1 MDKSKVK
8 GLAIAI
14 PIVII
19 AIFAVG
25 EEKKF
30 EEERE
35 SKKNVIDEKSK
46 QTTQMESSDISH
58 ESSIPKTTTDTK
70 CDSSYPEVCISPF
83 PPDLD
88 CSEIVHSNFRVFQ
101 PDKHGFDQDNDGI
114 GCEK

>member
-1 MDKSKVK
+1 MDKSKIK

-19 AIFAVG
+19 AIFVVG

-30 EEERE
+30 EEERASE
-35 SKKNVIDEKSK
+35 KNVIDAKPEHIA
-46 QTTQMESSDISH
+46 QIESSEISQ
-58 ESSIPKTTTDTK
+58 ESSTSITTTDAN
-70 CDSSYPEVCISPF
+70 CDSSYPDVCISPF

-88 CSEIVHSNFRVFQ
+88 CNEIAYSNFRVFQ
-101 PDKHGFDQDNDGI
+101 PDRHGFDRDNDGI

>member
-1 MDKSKVK
+1 MDKSKIK

-14 PIVII
+14 PIVVI

-30 EEERE
+30 EEERASE
-35 SKKNVIDEKSK
+35 KNVIGEESK
-46 QTTQMESSDISH
+46 QKTQMESSEILQ
-58 ESSIPKTTTDTK
+58 ESSTQIVTTDTK
-70 CDSSYPEVCISPF
+70 CDSSYPEVCIAPF

-88 CSEIVHSNFRVFQ
+88 CHEIEYSNFRVFQ
-101 PDKHGFDQDNDGI
+101 PDPHSFDQDNDGI

>member
-1 MDKSKVK
+1 MDKSKIK

-30 EEERE
+30 EEQRASE
-35 SKKNVIDEKSK
+35 KNVIDEKTE
-46 QTTQMESSDISH
+46 QIAQMESSELSQ
-58 ESSIPKTTTDTK
+58 ESSAQMNINDIK
-70 CDSSYPEVCISPF
+70 CDSSYPEVCITPW
-83 PPDLD
+83 PPDLN
-88 CSEIVHSNFRVFQ
+88 CSEIAHSNFRVFQ
-101 PDKHGFDQDNDGI
+101 PDPHGFDQDNDGI

>member
-1 MDKSKVK
+1 MDKSKIK
-8 GLAIAI
+8 GLAVAI

-19 AIFAVG
+19 AIFLVG

-35 SKKNVIDEKSK
+35 SQKSMIEESK
-46 QTTQMESSDISH
+46 QTTETESLEISQ
-58 ESSIPKTTTDTK
+58 ESSIQITPTDKT
-70 CDSSYPEVCISPF
+70 CDHSYPDVCISPW

-88 CSEIVHSNFRVFQ
+88 CNDITHANFRVLQ
-101 PDKHGFDQDNDGI
+101 PDQHGFDQDKDGI

>member
-1 MDKSKVK
+1 MDKSKIK

-30 EEERE
+30 EEQRE
-35 SKKNVIDEKSK
+35 SKQNVIDDKLEQIT
-46 QTTQMESSDISH
+46 QTESSEISQ
-58 ESSIPKTTTDTK
+58 ESSTQITTTDTK
-70 CDSSYPEVCISPF
+70 CDSSYPDVCISPF

-88 CSEIVHSNFRVFQ
+88 CSEITQSNFRVFQ
-101 PDKHGFDQDNDGI
+101 PDKHGFDRDNDGI